1 MIWSSQQ
8 ISIRN
13 STRNVEFEQRNMD
26 VMYQTFWMHFKD
38 EFKFSFCFR
47 PSIWIGRKQPFAI
60 WMSPPCGFGITE
72 STRMT
77 HAYINKIFLLYFVD
91 AIYRMCHLFFTFFK
105 YFQNESAFDFKVN
118 HECYLYD
125 AVWKIY
131 HKCNANPI
139 QCFAW
144 MGSIC
149 FLLVW
154 HHSTSVFFLFTL
166 D

>member
-1 MIWSSQQ
+1 
-8 ISIRN
+8 
-13 STRNVEFEQRNMD
+13 
-26 VMYQTFWMHFKD
+26 MHFKD
-38 EFKFSFCFR
+38 EFKFSFCFS
-47 PSIWIGRKQPFAI
+47 PSIWFGRKQPFAI
-60 WMSPPCGFGITE
+60 WMSPPCGFSITE
-72 STRMT
+72 TASMT

-105 YFQNESAFDFKVN
+105 YFQNESAFKFKVN

-139 QCFAW
+139 QSNVSHEWKAFV
-144 MGSIC
+144 

-154 HHSTSVFFLFTL
+154 HHSTSVFIVFTL